1 MIIDGH
7 THIHPEKDAF
17 GRAYDATPESLLE
30 GLEESGVDKAVVL
43 PIAANTPYA
52 KRTENCYVAEWC
64 AKHPERL
71 IGFASIHPLEEGDS
85 AGRLARAVEKYG
97 LKGLKL
103 HPRFQGVAADD
114 PRLIPLVKKAAD
126 LGIPV
131 AVDCLLWKPTPLR
144 DQLPFN
150 VDTLCKRVPEAKVIM
165 CHAGGFRFLDALA
178 VAVANDN
185 VYLDVSVS
193 LGYFHGTP
201 FEDQFM
207 FVLKQVGARRLIY
220 GSDHP
225 YYPLVETYRLS
236 KAIFAKHG
244 FPQEEQDWIFGKT
257 MLSLLGQ

>member
-7 THIHPEKDAF
+7 THIHPEKEAF
-17 GRAYDATPESLLE
+17 GPAYDATPEFLLE
-30 GLEESGVDKAVVL
+30 ALEESGVDKAVVL
-43 PIAANTPYA
+43 PIAATTPYA
-52 KRTENCYVAEWC
+52 KRTDNCYVAEWC
-64 AKHPERL
+64 AKYPQRL
-71 IGFASIHPLEEGDS
+71 VGFASIHPLEDADS
-85 AGRLARAVEKYG
+85 TGRLARAVEKYG

-114 PRLIPLVKKAAD
+114 PRLIPLVEKAAA

-131 AVDCLLWKPTPLR
+131 AIDCLLWKPTPLR

-193 LGYFHGTP
+193 LGYFHDTP

-225 YYPLVETYRLS
+225 YCPLKATYLLS
-236 KAIFAKHG
+236 KAVFEKHG
-244 FPQEEQDWIFGKT
+244 FSHEDQDWIFGKT